1 MSKSSVQQ
9 IKDRFDADVD
19 RFSSLES
26 GHTAIM
32 DSVVMLEVLTKS
44 AAACTPNAE
53 SMLDIGCGAGNYSL
67 KLLGLLPKLKVSLVD
82 LSLPMLERARERL
95 SKAGCH
101 SVEILQSDIRDLN
114 FGKGQFD
121 IILAGAVF
129 HHLRGDE
136 EWREVFNQCY
146 QALKPGGGLWI
157 ADLIEHEN
165 SAVQKVM
172 WERYSQYLIQAGGE
186 DLRDKVFANIEQE
199 DTPRGLNFQLAL
211 MREIGF
217 CEIEVLHKS
226 GSFAAFGG
234 MRK

>member
-1 MSKSSVQQ
+1 MSKSSVEQ

-32 DSVVMLEVLTKS
+32 DSVEMLEVLTTT
-44 AAACTPNAE
+44 AAACSPNAE
-53 SMLDIGCGAGNYSL
+53 SILDIGCGAGNYSL
-67 KLLGLLPKLKVSLVD
+67 KLLGILPRLKVTLVD
-82 LSLPMLERARERL
+82 LSLPMLDRARERL
-95 SKAGCH
+95 SNAGCH

-114 FGKGQFD
+114 LGNDQFD

-129 HHLRGDE
+129 HHLRGED
-136 EWREVFNQCY
+136 EWREVFNKCY
-146 QALKPGGGLWI
+146 RALKPGGGLWI

-165 SAVQKVM
+165 VAVQNVM

-186 DLRDKVFANIEQE
+186 NLRDKVFANIEQE
-199 DTPRGLNFQLAL
+199 DTPRGLNFQFAL

-217 CEIEVLHKS
+217 CEVEILHKS
-226 GSFAAFGG
+226 GTFAAFGG
-234 MRK
+234 TRK

>member
-9 IKDRFDADVD
+9 IKERFDADVE
-19 RFSSLES
+19 RFSNLET

-32 DSVVMLEVLTKS
+32 DSVVMLEVLTQS
-44 AAACTPNAE
+44 AAACTPGAE

-67 KLLGLLPKLKVSLVD
+67 SLLSLLPQLRVSLVD
-82 LSLPMLERARERL
+82 LSLPMLERASERL
-95 SKAGCH
+95 FAAGCR
-101 SVEILQSDIRDLN
+101 SAEILQGDIRTLEA
-114 FGKGQFD
+114 GKNQFD

-129 HHLRGDE
+129 HHLRDEE
-136 EWREVFNQCY
+136 EWRGVFSKCY

-165 SAVQKVM
+165 NAIQKVM
-172 WERYSQYLIQAGGE
+172 RERYSQYLTQAGGE
-186 DLRDKVFANIEQE
+186 TLRAKVFANIEQE
-199 DTPRGLNFQLAL
+199 DTPRGLNFQLDL

-217 CEIEVLHKS
+217 CEVEIRHKS
-226 GSFAAFGG
+226 GAFAAFGG

>member
-67 KLLGLLPKLKVSLVD
+67 KLLELLPKLKVSLVD

-165 SAVQKVM
+165 RAAQKVM